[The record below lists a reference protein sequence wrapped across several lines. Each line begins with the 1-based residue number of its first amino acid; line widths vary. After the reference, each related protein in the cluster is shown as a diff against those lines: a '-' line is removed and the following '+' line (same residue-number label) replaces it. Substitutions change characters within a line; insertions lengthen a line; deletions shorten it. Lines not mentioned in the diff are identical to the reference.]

1 MVPQTLVCRS
11 NQKLWPAIILAAA
24 AAGLGYM
31 TYAAMD
37 PSFEI
42 TGRGAGLFQAIGRE
56 GMMWFF
62 GLCAAICVGCVGI
75 VLYRRL
81 MPKDELIINQD
92 GVTSNLFWGRG
103 TLAWPTVTKLAR
115 QKNFLFIH
123 GTDAGGKTRKLTA
136 DLNGLSE
143 PEKVI
148 LAAIETRRPDLF
160 AG

>member
-1 MVPQTLVCRS
+1 MPIQPLVFRS
-11 NQKLWPAIILAAA
+11 RQKLTPGIILVLA

-56 GMMWFF
+56 GMLAFF
-62 GLCAAICVGCVGI
+62 GICAAICAACVGL

-81 MPKDELIINQD
+81 LPKDELILTQD
-92 GVTSNLFWGRG
+92 SVTSNLFWGKG
-103 TLAWPTVTKLAR
+103 TLTWASVTKLMR

-123 GTDAGGKTRKLTA
+123 GVDANGKTRKLTA
-136 DLNGLSE
+136 DLDGLSAPGRE
-143 PEKVI
+143 I
-148 LAAIETRRPDLF
+148 LAAIEARRPDLF
-160 AG
+160 S